1 MGGSAKPTGDRP
13 SPSDRHGS
21 DIRQTPAVR
30 FFALTLPMQ
39 QTARPSRRCDEQ
51 SGPLASSP
59 FPAPRV
65 QGERSGKG
73 SEVSGLPVW
82 PFVRSKA
89 EEPRAPAPPPPQ
101 LPGARVSRGG
111 PARTRAPSWRRR
123 PPPSLRRVPTP
134 RPRQRADPRP
144 YLVDVAVGA
153 AADAL
158 NQLEVLLR
166 IPAGQ
171 IEAGVHGG
179 PRVPPA
185 SLPGRGGGAL
195 RGPHGEWEPR
205 PAPCSP
211 AGHNRPAPRC
221 GRCRRSSHAAAA
233 AADDDRANR
242 PRPRSPPPR
251 RTRVTPTRRGERSQP
266 LARGATPTWLPP
278 SPLLPLPLLRLLH
291 PPPPFPGSGPTAQPR
306 SRRERTPAQRA
317 CGPVRAPAPR
327 AWRAWAGG
335 LPSRTGPRTRA
346 AFPGRRPAL
355 DSGRDLLGR
364 RGCPRG
370 RGGGGGEYLVLA
382 SDSLNGK
389 V

>member
-1 MGGSAKPTGDRP
+1 
-13 SPSDRHGS
+13 
-21 DIRQTPAVR
+21 
-30 FFALTLPMQ
+30 MQ

-251 RTRVTPTRRGERSQP
+251 RTRVTPTRKGERSQP

-278 SPLLPLPLLRLLH
+278 SPLLH

-306 SRRERTPAQRA
+306 SDRKS
-317 CGPVRAPAPR
+317 V
-327 AWRAWAGG
+327 
-335 LPSRTGPRTRA
+335 
-346 AFPGRRPAL
+346 
-355 DSGRDLLGR
+355 
-364 RGCPRG
+364 
-370 RGGGGGEYLVLA
+370 V
-382 SDSLNGK
+382 
-389 V
+389 